1 MWLRVCSM
9 VYQLSLHCN
18 EMLQVVVLVVVGLV
32 VIDVVGLAAAG
43 RVAPRVHHLTNFRGL
58 LK

>member
-1 MWLRVCSM
+1 M

-18 EMLQVVVLVVVGLV
+18 EMLQVVVGLV

-43 RVAPRVHHLTNFRGL
+43 WVAPRVHHLTNFRGL

>member
-1 MWLRVCSM
+1 M